1 MRGEDIGGVE
11 AKGGAFLLAADIGA
25 EDVVFLS
32 LGVEAVEVAIA
43 LPAHIARVEELGV

>member
-1 MRGEDIGGVE
+1 MRGEDIGGIE
-11 AKGGAFLLAADIGA
+11 AKSGAFLLAADVGA

-32 LGVEAVEVAIA
+32 LGVEAVEVAIP